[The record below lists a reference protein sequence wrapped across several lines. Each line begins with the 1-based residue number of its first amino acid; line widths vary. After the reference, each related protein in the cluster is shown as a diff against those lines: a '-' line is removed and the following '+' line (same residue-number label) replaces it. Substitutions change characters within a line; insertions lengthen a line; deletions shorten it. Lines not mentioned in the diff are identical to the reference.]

1 MAAPVGLPKETIT
14 HFNKT
19 GGGSAATAD
28 IAPIECSSPDQPAA
42 PAAICFKFGQM
53 LLLLQLPLCVSAKIE
68 DLGLD
73 KEFLTN
79 ETKIGF
85 LALFLP
91 LIAY

>member
-1 MAAPVGLPKETIT
+1 MAASVGLPKETIT

-53 LLLLQLPLCVSAKIE
+53 LLLQLPLCVSRK
-68 DLGLD
+68 
-73 KEFLTN
+73 LTISASIKN
-79 ETKIGF
+79 S
-85 LALFLP
+85 
-91 LIAY
+91 